1 MFDWILKVPPLTN
14 VEENDQLSFER
25 NIDRNNKSQVSD
37 SVPLI
42 FQY

>member
-1 MFDWILKVPPLTN
+1 MFDWILKVSPLTN